1 MQRRFSSE
9 FKLESALLVLEHNY
23 SIAEAARVMNVSK
36 SAMGKWVNQLRD
48 ERLGLSP
55 KATPI
60 TPEQLEI
67 RELKKK
73 LQRLEMENEINKK
86 GYGTLDLGLPEQ
98 FALIE
103 RFRVHYPV
111 VLLCQLFG
119 IHRSSYQAW
128 RTRKKSPDPEH
139 VQLKSLIREAFQESH
154 GSAGVRT
161 MASMVTAKGRP
172 LGRWLAG
179 KLMAEMGLVSRQPSR
194 HKYPR
199 GTPEHID
206 IPNHLGRQ
214 FAVTEPNQVWCGD
227 VTFVWT
233 GEGWVYLT
241 VVIDLFARKPVG
253 WAMSCS
259 PDSALTKKALK
270 MAYESRGKPQGVL
283 FHSDQGS
290 HYTSKA
296 FRKLLSHYPIKQS
309 LSCWDNEPMERFFR
323 SLKSEWLPLT
333 GYRNAEEAT
342 RSIISYITG
351 YYSQLRPHWY
361 NNGLTPN
368 ESENLFWKNSQAVT
382 NFR

>member
-23 SIAEAARVMNVSK
+23 SIAEAASVMNVSK

-48 ERLGLSP
+48 ERLGLSL
-55 KATPI
+55 KATPV

-73 LQRLEMENEINKK
+73 LQRL
-86 GYGTLDLGLPEQ
+86 
-98 FALIE
+98 
-103 RFRVHYPV
+103 
-111 VLLCQLFG
+111 
-119 IHRSSYQAW
+119 
-128 RTRKKSPDPEH
+128 
-139 VQLKSLIREAFQESH
+139 QLKSLIREAFQESH
-154 GSAGVRT
+154 GFAGART

-179 KLMAEMGLVSRQPSR
+179 KLRAEMGLVSRQPSR

-199 GTPEHID
+199 GTPAHIE
-206 IPNHLGRQ
+206 IPNHPGRQ

-233 GEGWVYLT
+233 GEGWVYLAG
-241 VVIDLFARKPVG
+241 VIDLFARKPVG

-259 PDSALTKKALK
+259 PDSALTQKALK

-283 FHSDQGS
+283 FHRDQGS

-296 FRKLLSHYPIKQS
+296 FRKLLSHYQIKQS
-309 LSCWDNEPMERFFR
+309 LSCRGNCWDNAPMERFFR

-333 GYRNAEEAT
+333 GYRNVEEAT
-342 RSIISYITG
+342 RSIISDITG

-368 ESENLFWKNSQAVT
+368 ESENLFWKNAQAVT
-382 NFR
+382 KISVPHQCLLAEQNRRR